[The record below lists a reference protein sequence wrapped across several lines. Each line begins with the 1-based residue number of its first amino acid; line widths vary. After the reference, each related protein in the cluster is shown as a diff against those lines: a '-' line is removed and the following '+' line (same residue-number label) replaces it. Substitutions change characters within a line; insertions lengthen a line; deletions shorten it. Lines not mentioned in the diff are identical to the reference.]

1 MACRYG
7 IILSR
12 EVSIHQGVLH
22 LARALPEGAPA
33 LAPAAVPNQFLM
45 LSTSPSPSDSF
56 NDLPE
61 RTRRLSAK
69 VSLRRRLQLW
79 VDKARWRLAAG
90 GERISADITTQPRPG
105 RGEALRDA
113 HRTLAKRMHSHPAI
127 RRVMPHLSC
136 VERALAK
143 HGSRALRK
151 LPVPVLQ
158 RSLVQLALLQRD
170 EEPAMEAADMRV
182 LRLRLMEAIAL
193 RSSAQQLAQ
202 TGTAGQA
209 VSSGFASSQSGFSGY
224 DSQGDSSLDS
234 GFSNQGSDTAAALQG
249 LAHDDELFDGLVLDD
264 SGPDQ
269 PDDAYDYQPAPRR
282 GIRR

>member
-1 MACRYG
+1 
-7 IILSR
+7 
-12 EVSIHQGVLH
+12 
-22 LARALPEGAPA
+22 
-33 LAPAAVPNQFLM
+33 M
-45 LSTSPSPSDSF
+45 LSTSPSPSDLHS
-56 NDLPE
+56 DASP
-61 RTRRLSAK
+61 RPPRK

-105 RGEALRDA
+105 RGQALRDA
-113 HRTLAKRMHSHPAI
+113 HRTLSQRMHSHPAI

-170 EEPAMEAADMRV
+170 DEPAMEAADMRV

-193 RSSAQQLAQ
+193 RSAAQQQ
-202 TGTAGQA
+202 MAGGA
-209 VSSGFASSQSGFSGY
+209 ASGLPSSGFASSQSGFSGY
-224 DSQGDSSLDS
+224 SGFNGASGFNGSGGDDSQHPSGLNS
-234 GFSNQGSDTAAALQG
+234 GFASHGLQG
-249 LAHDDELFDGLVLDD
+249 LPPAPEEAAPEETFDGLVLDD

-269 PDDAYDYQPAPRR
+269 PEVAYDYQPAPRR
-282 GIRR
+282 GARR

>member
-1 MACRYG
+1 
-7 IILSR
+7 
-12 EVSIHQGVLH
+12 
-22 LARALPEGAPA
+22 
-33 LAPAAVPNQFLM
+33 M
-45 LSTSPSPSDSF
+45 LSTSPSPSTSF
-56 NDLPE
+56 NDLHE
-61 RTRRLSAK
+61 RTRRPSAK
-69 VSLRRRLQLW
+69 ISLRRRLQLW

-90 GERISADITTQPRPG
+90 GERVSADITTQPRPG

-113 HRTLAKRMHSHPAI
+113 HRTLATRMHSHPAI

-151 LPVPVLQ
+151 LPVPVMQ

-170 EEPAMEAADMRV
+170 DEPAMEAADMRV

-193 RSSAQQLAQ
+193 RNSSYKMAQGGA
-202 TGTAGQA
+202 ASQA

-224 DSQGDSSLDS
+224 DSHSEPSLNS
-234 GFSNQGSDTAAALQG
+234 GFSSQGPDTAATMQG
-249 LAHDDELFDGLVLDD
+249 LAHDDGSFDGLVLDD
-264 SGPDQ
+264 TGPDQ

-282 GIRR
+282 GARR